1 MDDIAEV
8 ISSLESAVREMDEA
22 LTSEQV
28 LEVAVDWCQSLVPG
42 CQMAG
47 VTVRRRRGK
56 VESVAPSDPAVER
69 CDALQYD
76 LAEGPCL
83 DAISDELVITS
94 RDVGTDERW
103 PQWGPRA
110 AEAEGIA
117 GMLSIRLFS
126 GTKVHGAL
134 NLYSREV
141 DAFDSEATDVARV
154 LSTHVSVALR
164 AMQADEDL
172 RIAVD
177 SRNLIGQAQGILMER
192 FSLQS
197 DGAFAV
203 LSRISQDRNL
213 RLIDVAEHV
222 VTRRT
227 LPDGGGAHD

>member
-47 VTVRRRRGK
+47 VTLRRRRGR
-56 VESVAPSDPAVER
+56 VESVAPSDAAVER

-83 DAISDELVITS
+83 DAITDELAIRS
-94 RDVGTDERW
+94 GDVGTDERW